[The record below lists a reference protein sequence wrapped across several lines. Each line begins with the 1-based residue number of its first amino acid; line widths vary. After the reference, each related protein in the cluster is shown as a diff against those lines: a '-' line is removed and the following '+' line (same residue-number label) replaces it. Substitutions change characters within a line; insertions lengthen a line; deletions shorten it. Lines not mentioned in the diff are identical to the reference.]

1 MKLPGYPDWPYKK
14 CLIPY
19 QHKITRTDV
28 LTISKIQK
36 QVEALA
42 AVLAA
47 PRHLAEIAEDD
58 TGVVFSDAASSAFGS
73 ESGSD

>member
-1 MKLPGYPDWPYKK
+1 MPYKK
-14 CLIPY
+14 CIIPY
-19 QHKITRTDV
+19 QHKITRTDA

-36 QVEALA
+36 QIEALA
-42 AVLAA
+42 ADLAA

-58 TGVVFSDAASSAFGS
+58 TGVVLVDAASSAFGS